1 MWKLSGQPFAQEA
14 EQRAQEPSDA
24 ANAIGR
30 LADRVAELK
39 SQLATL
45 RPAFEV
51 SRAYLF
57 GGAGASTVA
66 VYTLPAPYDTACEYA
81 VLSVAFL
88 DTGVAALSSAGDPSG
103 ILAGTPNLTQQ
114 GLYGVQIFA
123 AGGEAT
129 HLPSEFWQ
137 PLQANGN
144 LSLAVNSSSKICY
157 VTVQFRRRV
166 NPAGVPNVGF

>member
-14 EQRAQEPSDA
+14 EHRAQEPSDA

-39 SQLATL
+39 SQLAAL

-51 SRAYLF
+51 SRVYVF
-57 GGAGASTVA
+57 GGAGASSVA
-66 VYTLPAPYDTACEYA
+66 TFTLPAPYDTACEYA
-81 VLSVAFL
+81 VLSVAFF
-88 DTGVAALSSAGDPSG
+88 DTGTAALSSVGDPSG
-103 ILAGTPNLTQQ
+103 VLGGTPTLTQAGQ
-114 GLYGVQIFA
+114 YGIQLFA
-123 AGGEAT
+123 AGAAT
-129 HLPSEFWQ
+129 TVVPSEFWQ
-137 PLQANGN
+137 PLQANG
-144 LSLAVNSSSKICY
+144 LLTLGVNSSSKVCY